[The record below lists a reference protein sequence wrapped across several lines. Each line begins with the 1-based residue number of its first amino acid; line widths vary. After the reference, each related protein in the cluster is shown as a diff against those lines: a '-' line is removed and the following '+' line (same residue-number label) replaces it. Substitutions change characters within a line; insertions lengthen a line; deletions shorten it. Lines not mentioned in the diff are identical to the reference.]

1 MRCLVTGANGFLG
14 AALVK
19 RLDSSKAQFSEVRAL
34 VRDGSDASALGSHG
48 TRVSGDV
55 TDSASLEKA
64 CAGVDVV
71 FHLAGVRR
79 GASRDDFMRVNAHGT
94 QLVAEAMVKA
104 GARRLVLCGSLAASG
119 PSTSDRPRREEDPF
133 CPEEWYGESKA
144 EAERLAFSFS
154 KTLEVTSCR
163 PSRILGPGD
172 HENLTFFKLV
182 KQGVVIKLLGP
193 ERLLS
198 MVDVSDVVEQLI
210 LQATKKQAVGEAFF
224 ASSDEAVS
232 LETLLRI
239 VADDLGVKTRTV
251 PVPEQLLK
259 TLGFGADLIS
269 KTVGKKLPIN
279 RKLARQLLAPGWTCS
294 IDKAKQLLGYQPK
307 VKIADS
313 LKQSCEFYV
322 SKGWL

>member
-19 RLDSSKAQFSEVRAL
+19 RLAADGAFSEVRAL
-34 VRDGSDASALGSHG
+34 VRDGSDASALGSAG

-55 TDSASLEKA
+55 TDSASLLKA
-64 CAGVDVV
+64 CEGVEVV

-94 QLVAEAMVKA
+94 QLVAEAMVKT
-104 GARRLVLCGSLAASG
+104 GGRRFVLCGSLAASG
-119 PSTSDRPRREEDPF
+119 PSSADRPRREEDPF

-144 EAERLAFSFS
+144 EAERLAFTFS
-154 KTLEVTSCR
+154 KQLEVTSCR

-182 KQGVVIKLLGP
+182 KKGMVIRLLGP

-198 MVDVSDVVEQLI
+198 MVDVNDVVAQLI
-210 LQATKKQAVGEAFF
+210 LQATKKEAVGEAFF

-239 VADDLGVKTRTV
+239 VAGQLEVKTRTV

-259 TLGFGADLIS
+259 SLGFSADLVS
-269 KTVGKKLPIN
+269 KATGKKLPIN

-294 IDKAKQLLGYQPK
+294 IDKAKRLLGYQPK
-307 VKIADS
+307 VTIAES

-322 SKGWL
+322 SQGWL